1 MAGYVEKNRIK
12 TSKAIEFTIAEH
24 LSILNSDIILP
35 HKKKQVNY
43 QRLLSTVKSRGT
55 VYNNLMNII
64 DDKHLNPIIKQK
76 SQSKIL
82 SGLKKTREELLDKI
96 VMINMRHCV
105 SLDESEEENVENSD
119 DIMESVS
126 NAIKMAK
133 DIVYDI
139 EDKIQFEEDPEEI
152 KKSKIEKEII
162 PSIAERYVKN

>member
-1 MAGYVEKNRIK
+1 
-12 TSKAIEFTIAEH
+12 
-24 LSILNSDIILP
+24 
-35 HKKKQVNY
+35 
-43 QRLLSTVKSRGT
+43 
-55 VYNNLMNII
+55 MNII

-76 SQSKIL
+76 SKSKIL

-162 PSIAERYVKN
+162 PSIAERYVKNW